1 MRDYTES
8 GGTVF
13 HPIFNYTLGAYN
25 STSVQL
31 VRNWINGT
39 TVQYLTFDVVS
50 NGNFTVV
57 PNSNASIPADITLT
71 RPSASSNATVRFTT
85 SFNFTGTTPSTP
97 FVPLEGLGKQDLF
110 LTSIPISVQGEV
122 DANTTT
128 NLARTLSSIQTNA
141 TAVADQ
147 LAFLA
152 YSDKFLAGGWRFLT
166 YFGRDTMLAL
176 RLLLPVVSTT
186 TAEAI
191 LGAVIERTNDTGSKC
206 PRSADVRE
214 QPADR

>member
-13 HPIFNYTLGAYN
+13 HPIFNYTLGTYN
-25 STSVQL
+25 SSSVQL
-31 VRNWINGT
+31 VRHWINGT
-39 TVQYLTFDVVS
+39 TTQYLTFDAVN
-50 NGNFTVV
+50 NGNFTVT
-57 PNSNASIPADITLT
+57 PNSNTSIPPDITLT
-71 RPSASSNATVRFTT
+71 RPTSSQNATLRFTT

-97 FVPLEGLGKQDLF
+97 FVPLEGLGRQELF
-110 LTSIPISVQGEV
+110 LTSIPISSQTSSN
-122 DANTTT
+122 ANTTT
-128 NLARTLSSIQTNA
+128 NLASVLSAIQANA
-141 TAVADQ
+141 TEVADQ

-191 LGAVIERTNDTGSKC
+191 LGAVIERTNSTGSEY
-206 PRSADVRE
+206 RAD
-214 QPADR
+214 PCTTADG